1 MQIKLQIKIPQILCL
16 LPLAKVNQLKLLFTL
31 MLFCNLC
38 KIYLLKYFRFYRV
51 TSENVLAETDF
62 FGDIVVKL
70 PKAFSTSY
78 STITQGLFTNV
89 GTIPNCLLI

>member
-1 MQIKLQIKIPQILCL
+1 MSL
-16 LPLAKVNQLKLLFTL
+16 LPLAKLNQLKLLFTL

-78 STITQGLFTNV
+78 STITQGQFTNV